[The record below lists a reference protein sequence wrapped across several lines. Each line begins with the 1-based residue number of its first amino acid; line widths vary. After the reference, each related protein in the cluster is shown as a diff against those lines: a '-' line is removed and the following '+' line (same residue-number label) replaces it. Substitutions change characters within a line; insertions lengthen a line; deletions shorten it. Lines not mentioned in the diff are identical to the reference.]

1 MINTKEQAFKE
12 LTTIPG
18 VGKSIASD
26 LLDIGITKVLDLR
39 GKNPELLFDLS
50 NKIAGKI
57 QDRCLLYVFRCA
69 VYFAN
74 TPENEQQA
82 ELLKWWNWKD
92 RKNKNENN

>member
-1 MINTKEQAFKE
+1 MTTAKKHSLKE
-12 LTTIPG
+12 LATIPG
-18 VGKSIASD
+18 VGKSIAAD
-26 LLDIGITKVLDLR
+26 LMDIGITKVADLK
-39 GKNPELLFDLS
+39 GKNPELLFELS
-50 NKIAGKI
+50 NKIAGRI

-92 RKNKNENN
+92 RKEKNENN